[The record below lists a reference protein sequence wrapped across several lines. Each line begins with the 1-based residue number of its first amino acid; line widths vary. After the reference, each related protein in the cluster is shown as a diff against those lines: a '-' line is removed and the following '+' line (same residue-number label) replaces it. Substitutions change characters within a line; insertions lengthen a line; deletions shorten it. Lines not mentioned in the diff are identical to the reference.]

1 MKLDS
6 TAASVSLFLA
16 LVGLGSLSASCKMLG
31 GKPAPEG
38 LTDVKAVAKGA
49 DEWKDTKGGIW
60 RIKEKE
66 KLDWEDANDH
76 CAGLAKQTKKRWRLP
91 SPEEL
96 AQARSE
102 GISSSK
108 NPAFGWVK
116 LGNTWAAEWETTISE
131 DVSGVY
137 IDMDSGTKVSTV
149 YDDLEHTTVCV
160 RTDSQGVVWND
171 GKGRQWWYVEV
182 KMPWETADVT
192 CAELANRRHEPWRLP
207 APEEVVEAIK
217 DGIQSEKNKA
227 FGRDYLN
234 FVWTASV
241 APILDS
247 EQAYAVDL
255 RNGRA
260 HLTDVDEDLSV
271 VCAMQGA
278 ATPTTASADS
288 K

>member
-1 MKLDS
+1 MKS
-6 TAASVSLFLA
+6 TKAMLLLLLATAGASS
-16 LVGLGSLSASCKMLG
+16 GCKLLHG
-31 GKPAPEG
+31 RPSPEG
-38 LTDVKAVAKGA
+38 LTEVKSVAKGA
-49 DEWKDTKGGIW
+49 DEWKDTRGGLW
-60 RIKEKE
+60 RIQTKE
-66 KLDWEDANDH
+66 KLDWEDANAY
-76 CAGLAKQTKKRWRLP
+76 CTSLAAQTKKRWRLP

-96 AQARSE
+96 TEARTE
-102 GISSSK
+102 GISSGK
-108 NPAFGWVK
+108 NAAFGWVK

-137 IDMDSGTKVSTV
+137 IDMDTGTKVSTV

-160 RTDSQGVVWND
+160 RTDNQGVVWND
-171 GKGRQWWYVEV
+171 GKGKQWWYLEV
-182 KMPWETADVT
+182 KMEWETAEVT

-207 APEEVVEAIK
+207 APDEVTEAIK
-217 DGIQSEKNKA
+217 NGIQTEKNKA

-260 HLTDVDEDLSV
+260 HLTDVDEDLAV

-278 ATPTTASADS
+278 ATAPSTASNTSTGAP
-288 K
+288 